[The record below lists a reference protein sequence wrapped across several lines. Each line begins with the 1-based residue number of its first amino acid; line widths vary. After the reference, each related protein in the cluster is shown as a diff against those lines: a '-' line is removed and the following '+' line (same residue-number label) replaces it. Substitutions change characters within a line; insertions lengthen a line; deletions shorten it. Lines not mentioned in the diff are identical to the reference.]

1 MNVALIRRRAGRWA
15 LNGAAAIA
23 LLYILTP
30 LIFVV
35 WLAFFRQEIP
45 SFPPEG
51 YSLHWFAAILDQPK
65 FVDGFSLSFQVG
77 VLATLIGLA
86 LGVPAALCVTRMQFT
101 FKVPLAS
108 LLLMPLI
115 VPGVVLGTAMYVFHV
130 ELENGLDVDVL
141 GTFYALVAG
150 HIVIVIPWVVRL
162 VTASLAGVD
171 RSTEEAAQNL
181 GANAWITF
189 WRITL
194 PAIRPG
200 IVAGALFGFVTSFG
214 NLEMSLF
221 LVGPGRTTLP
231 IVILQYL
238 EWKIDPTI
246 AAVSVVQILLIA
258 GGNADHR
265 PLREAGA
272 GRLRWPASTSSSWSS
287 VTATST
293 PCATSRCRVADGEF
307 LVLLGPSGCGKTTT
321 LRMVAGFIEP
331 TSGMVRLGGGDVTLL
346 PPWRR
351 NAGMVFQ
358 SYALFP
364 HLTVAQNVAFG
375 LEMRKL
381 PRADIERRV
390 EETLALVRL
399 AGYGARLPRQLSG
412 GQQQRVALAR
422 ALAIR
427 PDVLL
432 LDEPLSNLDAKL
444 RQEVRVEIR
453 ELQRQMGLTT
463 VMVTHDQE
471 EALTMADRLVVMNE
485 GSVRQVGSQRDL
497 YERPADRFVAGFV
510 GRSTFLDGAVEAAGR
525 FRTDGGL
532 SLACRDGKAGRAVL
546 SLRPERV
553 EIGPTARAG
562 LDNSLPGT
570 VEFVSYL
577 GALIDIH
584 VRLSPADR
592 LVVQIANR
600 EGGFAPE
607 VGQPVHV
614 GWPASAGLVFNE

>member
-1 MNVALIRRRAGRWA
+1 MADLA
-15 LNGAAAIA
+15 LNG
-23 LLYILTP
+23 
-30 LIFVV
+30 
-35 WLAFFRQEIP
+35 
-45 SFPPEG
+45 
-51 YSLHWFAAILDQPK
+51 
-65 FVDGFSLSFQVG
+65 LSKHYG
-77 VLATLIGLA
+77 
-86 LGVPAALCVTRMQFT
+86 
-101 FKVPLAS
+101 
-108 LLLMPLI
+108 
-115 VPGVVLGTAMYVFHV
+115 
-130 ELENGLDVDVL
+130 D
-141 GTFYALVAG
+141 FYA
-150 HIVIVIPWVVRL
+150 VRE
-162 VTASLAGVD
+162 VSL
-171 RSTEEAAQNL
+171 
-181 GANAWITF
+181 
-189 WRITL
+189 
-194 PAIRPG
+194 
-200 IVAGALFGFVTSFG
+200 
-214 NLEMSLF
+214 
-221 LVGPGRTTLP
+221 
-231 IVILQYL
+231 
-238 EWKIDPTI
+238 TI
-246 AAVSVVQILLIA
+246 
-258 GGNADHR
+258 
-265 PLREAGA
+265 
-272 GRLRWPASTSSSWSS
+272 
-287 VTATST
+287 
-293 PCATSRCRVADGEF
+293 ADGEF

-331 TSGMVRLGGGDVTLL
+331 SAGHVRLAGQDVTLL
-346 PPWRR
+346 PPWKR

-364 HLTVAQNVAFG
+364 HMTVAQNVAFG

-381 PRADIERRV
+381 SRADIDRRV

-399 AGYGARLPRQLSG
+399 GGYGGRLPRQLSG

-453 ELQRQMGLTT
+453 ELQRKLGLTT

-510 GRSTFLDGAVEAAGR
+510 GRSTFLPGTVEAPGR
-525 FRTDGGL
+525 FRSEGGL
-532 SLACRDGKAGRAVL
+532 ILACVGGSPGPAVL

-553 EIGPTARAG
+553 EIGLQPRSG
-562 LDNSLPGT
+562 LDNSLSGT

-584 VRLSPADR
+584 VRLSPSDR

-600 EGGFAPE
+600 EGGFTPE

-614 GWPASAGLVFNE
+614 GWPASASQVFNE

>member
-1 MNVALIRRRAGRWA
+1 M
-15 LNGAAAIA
+15 
-23 LLYILTP
+23 
-30 LIFVV
+30 
-35 WLAFFRQEIP
+35 
-45 SFPPEG
+45 
-51 YSLHWFAAILDQPK
+51 
-65 FVDGFSLSFQVG
+65 
-77 VLATLIGLA
+77 
-86 LGVPAALCVTRMQFT
+86 
-101 FKVPLAS
+101 AS
-108 LLLMPLI
+108 LDIEQL
-115 VPGVVLGTAMYVFHV
+115 VKRYG
-130 ELENGLDVDVL
+130 D
-141 GTFYALVAG
+141 FYA
-150 HIVIVIPWVVRL
+150 VRD
-162 VTASLAGVD
+162 VSL
-171 RSTEEAAQNL
+171 
-181 GANAWITF
+181 
-189 WRITL
+189 
-194 PAIRPG
+194 
-200 IVAGALFGFVTSFG
+200 
-214 NLEMSLF
+214 
-221 LVGPGRTTLP
+221 
-231 IVILQYL
+231 
-238 EWKIDPTI
+238 
-246 AAVSVVQILLIA
+246 
-258 GGNADHR
+258 
-265 PLREAGA
+265 
-272 GRLRWPASTSSSWSS
+272 
-287 VTATST
+287 
-293 PCATSRCRVADGEF
+293 RVADGEF

-399 AGYGARLPRQLSG
+399 AGYGGRLPRQLSG

>member
-1 MNVALIRRRAGRWA
+1 MADLS
-15 LNGAAAIA
+15 LNG
-23 LLYILTP
+23 
-30 LIFVV
+30 
-35 WLAFFRQEIP
+35 
-45 SFPPEG
+45 
-51 YSLHWFAAILDQPK
+51 
-65 FVDGFSLSFQVG
+65 LSKHYG
-77 VLATLIGLA
+77 
-86 LGVPAALCVTRMQFT
+86 
-101 FKVPLAS
+101 
-108 LLLMPLI
+108 
-115 VPGVVLGTAMYVFHV
+115 
-130 ELENGLDVDVL
+130 D
-141 GTFYALVAG
+141 FYA
-150 HIVIVIPWVVRL
+150 VRE
-162 VTASLAGVD
+162 VSL
-171 RSTEEAAQNL
+171 
-181 GANAWITF
+181 
-189 WRITL
+189 
-194 PAIRPG
+194 
-200 IVAGALFGFVTSFG
+200 
-214 NLEMSLF
+214 
-221 LVGPGRTTLP
+221 
-231 IVILQYL
+231 
-238 EWKIDPTI
+238 TI
-246 AAVSVVQILLIA
+246 
-258 GGNADHR
+258 
-265 PLREAGA
+265 
-272 GRLRWPASTSSSWSS
+272 
-287 VTATST
+287 
-293 PCATSRCRVADGEF
+293 ADGEF

-331 TSGMVRLGGGDVTLL
+331 SAGHVRLAGQDVTLL
-346 PPWRR
+346 PPWKR

-364 HLTVAQNVAFG
+364 HMTVAQNVAFG

-390 EETLALVRL
+390 EEVLALVRL
-399 AGYGARLPRQLSG
+399 GGYGGRLPRQLSG

-453 ELQRQMGLTT
+453 ELQRQLGLTT

-485 GSVRQVGSQRDL
+485 GSVRQVGTQRDL

-510 GRSTFLDGAVEAAGR
+510 GRTTFLAGSIEAPGR
-525 FRTDGGL
+525 FRSDGGL
-532 SLACRDGKAGRAVL
+532 ALACTGGNPGRAAL

-553 EIGPTARAG
+553 EIGLQPRSG

-584 VRLSPADR
+584 VRLSPSDR

-600 EGGFAPE
+600 EGGFTPE

-614 GWPASAGLVFNE
+614 GWPASAAQVFNE